1 MAPGGGSSHH
11 RALFLAKF
19 AQFKAA
25 RTRARLRE
33 LRGLGGGVR
42 SGRVEASGLA
52 VASKI
57 ILDAT
62 ALTSFVAAQE
72 TRSGTGPQL

>member
-25 RTRARLRE
+25 RTRARNFANFAGSGEECAPGASRFLVLQLRPK
-33 LRGLGGGVR
+33 L
-42 SGRVEASGLA
+42 
-52 VASKI
+52 
-57 ILDAT
+57 
-62 ALTSFVAAQE
+62 F
-72 TRSGTGPQL
+72 